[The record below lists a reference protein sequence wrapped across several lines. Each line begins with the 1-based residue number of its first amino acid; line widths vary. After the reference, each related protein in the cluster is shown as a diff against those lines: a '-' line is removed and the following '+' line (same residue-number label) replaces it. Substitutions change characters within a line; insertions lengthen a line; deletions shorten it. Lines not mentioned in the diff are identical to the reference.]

1 MGQRKLGAHARTLA
15 EIVGYATS
23 CRMLK
28 FSSHTC
34 TPSVSSLLPEGR
46 QSASTSLLCR
56 VCFVL
61 ICFSF
66 QFDSSLG
73 TCNFFGDPKK
83 GQVSRWRA
91 VAVFVVLLFKV
102 LSWSYCSCGCSIGSF
117 YAFLLLQRAR
127 IFGLASQPH
136 LCCAANAGLCLCFR
150 ARAPLRGEK

>member
-15 EIVGYATS
+15 EIVGEC

-83 GQVSRWRA
+83 GQVSRWRE
-91 VAVFVVLLFKV
+91 V

-136 LCCAANAGLCLCFR
+136 LCCAANAGLCLCFW